1 MNGFQNYY
9 NPAAAYNPSFDQFST
24 SLSFE
29 NSAPFSTGTPSG
41 GTNGDTTD
49 SPKNEHMT
57 MLNGQKIDLNHHEH
71 ETTKQERVS
80 GGKRRN
86 NPSVVLNVE
95 LV

>member
-9 NPAAAYNPSFDQFST
+9 NPAVSYPTSSFDQFSS

-29 NSAPFSTGTPSG
+29 NSAHFSTGTPSG
-41 GTNGDTTD
+41 GTTGELNG

-57 MLNGQKIDLNHHEH
+57 MLNGQKIDLNVHDH

-80 GGKRRN
+80 GGKKYLTN
-86 NPSVVLNVE
+86 Y
-95 LV
+95 